1 VRVSRPAA
9 VVFVWA
15 LAALAGGIL
24 CTRAAAQII
33 TTPTT
38 EATSASTEAPTS
50 PPSTR
55 AVTTRPTVAR
65 TTPRRSSTSGP
76 PTTPPTTVPTTVAG
90 TLPPTTAGPAPALST
105 IPVEDTRPGEG
116 KMPAWPLVLSGV
128 GFAGAGAI
136 LGWHWMQTRPR

>member
-38 EATSASTEAPTS
+38 EATSASTRDLRGSRCIRRTNGWRPAAP
-50 PPSTR
+50 
-55 AVTTRPTVAR
+55 RPTAAA
-65 TTPRRSSTSGP
+65 SGP

>member
-9 VVFVWA
+9 VVFLWA
-15 LAALAGGIL
+15 LAALAGGVL
-24 CTRAAAQII
+24 STRAAAQII

-38 EATSASTEAPTS
+38 EATSASTEVPTS

-136 LGWHWMQTRPR
+136 LGWHWLQTRPR